1 MALDYDFLAHSI
13 VTVQWLWIV
22 KIISTF
28 NDRER
33 KHCQVLIL
41 RLLFDYVR
49 TCTAESRCECMCSQC
64 LRVFVFVYVCGLF
77 VFVNV
82 YETFS
87 KTTEIDKSFEGW
99 NLPQSDYKFN
109 KEF

>member
-1 MALDYDFLAHSI
+1 MALDYDFLAHSPAA
-13 VTVQWLWIV
+13 VQWLWIV

-33 KHCQVLIL
+33 KHCQVVLL

-49 TCTAESRCECMCSQC
+49 THVYRRVGVSVYELTAHSILVCA
-64 LRVFVFVYVCGLF
+64 CGLF

-99 NLPQSDYKFN
+99 NLPQSGYKFDE
-109 KEF
+109 EF